1 MHGRTGRAGGNYFLC
16 AGCGGRLEGDA
27 GCGCAGAGERVRVVR
42 GYVVAVPA
50 GTLPCAGC
58 GAADRPLELR
68 GWSRLL
74 AFGIGVRERRR
85 AGYVCVD
92 CAHSETL
99 KSLLLT
105 ALLGWWSLPS
115 VLFYAPRATV
125 QNWRAAWTHPANP
138 GRWGAVA
145 AADFRSTLFAA
156 AADGGGAGEGVD
168 DRIWDSP
175 LRHLSRSQTQ
185 RVIAAEGLYELLGV
199 RAGAGAPEIRAAYR
213 ARCKE
218 IHPDLH
224 ADAENAAEGNERM
237 AQLNDAWE
245 ILRAPEL
252 RAAYDWLAAQQREPV
267 AA

>member
-1 MHGRTGRAGGNYFLC
+1 MHGCSGRASGNYFLC
-16 AGCGGRLEGDA
+16 TDCGERLEGDA
-27 GCGCAGAGERVRVVR
+27 GCGCRGAGERARVFR

-50 GTLPCAGC
+50 GTLPCGRC
-58 GAADRPLELR
+58 GVSDRPLALR

-85 AGYVCVD
+85 AGYVCAD
-92 CAHSETL
+92 CANSETL

-125 QNWRAAWTHPANP
+125 QNWRAVWTHPANP
-138 GRWGAVA
+138 GKWGAIA

-156 AADGGGAGEGVD
+156 TAEGGAGEGVD

-175 LRHLSRSQTQ
+175 LRHLNRSQIQ
-185 RVIAAEGLYELLGV
+185 RVLAAEGLYELLGV
-199 RAGAGAPEIRAAYR
+199 HAGAGEREIRAAYR

-224 ADAENAAEGNERM
+224 ADAESSAEGNERM
-237 AQLNDAWE
+237 ARLNDAWE
-245 ILRAPEL
+245 ILRTPEL
-252 RAAYDWLAAQQREPV
+252 RAAYEWLQAQRAPV